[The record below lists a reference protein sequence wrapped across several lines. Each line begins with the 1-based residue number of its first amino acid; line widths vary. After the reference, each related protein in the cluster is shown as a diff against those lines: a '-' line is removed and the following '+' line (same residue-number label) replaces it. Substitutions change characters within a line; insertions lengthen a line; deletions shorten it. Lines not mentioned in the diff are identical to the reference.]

1 MANSPAVNGKQAI
14 RALENLGFHL
24 DRVEGSHHMMIKDKH
39 PRTVP
44 IPVHGS
50 KALPKG
56 TLASII
62 RMAGVTSEQFFKSL
76 R

>member
-1 MANSPAVNGKQAI
+1 
-14 RALENLGFHL
+14 
-24 DRVEGSHHMMIKDKH
+24 MMIKDKH

-62 RMAGVTSEQFFKSL
+62 RMAGKSCAGAPQAVAITYVKSRWEKLGL
-76 R
+76 RRD